1 MKVRF
6 ILFILLT
13 FSLGGCVKNSE
24 HPVPNLPFDI
34 TIDLALPSY
43 NSLIG
48 VSGWAYV
55 NVGSKGVIVYR
66 RGIDEFIAFDRH
78 SPADINGECD
88 YPLFPDNNNYLV
100 LKDSCNNATFS
111 LYVKRKAKSVNLSSI
126 HLENLGALLLDFNV
140 FPKSIA
146 INGAIV
152 DEKSINHWSNIF
164 ENINNDVNIII

>member
-111 LYVKRKAKSVNLSSI
+111 LYDGSPISGSEYGLRQYQTVWDGNQGLRIYN
-126 HLENLGALLLDFNV
+126 
-140 FPKSIA
+140 
-146 INGAIV
+146 
-152 DEKSINHWSNIF
+152 
-164 ENINNDVNIII
+164 